1 MTNSNYILETH
12 TLSKKYGGKC
22 VVDKVD
28 LHIKKGEIYGLIG
41 PNGAGKTTIMKM
53 VAGLASPSEG
63 EICLFADSE
72 KRGRIGALIEEPGVI
87 GTFNAFDNMK
97 LKALAMGVYDKQNI
111 LDLLNLVGLAN
122 DKKKTKNYSL
132 GMKQR
137 LGIAMA
143 LLGHPD
149 FLILDEPINGLDP
162 LGITE
167 IRELITRINKEEN
180 ITIMISSHILE
191 ELNKVATSF
200 GIINHGRLVREL
212 TENELRTE
220 SEEKIEII
228 TDDSGLAVSVLEKEN
243 ISNFTVVDTN
253 KIHVYQTATSVAD
266 LNRKLVTG
274 GVNVE
279 GIHVIGSS
287 LENFYLSCVDNG
299 GNKNA

>member
-1 MTNSNYILETH
+1 M
-12 TLSKKYGGKC
+12 
-22 VVDKVD
+22 
-28 LHIKKGEIYGLIG
+28 
-41 PNGAGKTTIMKM
+41 
-53 VAGLASPSEG
+53 
-63 EICLFADSE
+63 
-72 KRGRIGALIEEPGVI
+72 
-87 GTFNAFDNMK
+87 
-97 LKALAMGVYDKQNI
+97 
-111 LDLLNLVGLAN
+111 
-122 DKKKTKNYSL
+122 
-132 GMKQR
+132 
-137 LGIAMA
+137 
-143 LLGHPD
+143 
-149 FLILDEPINGLDP
+149 DEPINGLDP

-200 GIINHGRLVREL
+200 GIINHGKLVREL

-228 TDDSGLAVSVLEKEN
+228 TDDTGLAVSILEKEN

-279 GIHVIGSS
+279 GIHAIGSS